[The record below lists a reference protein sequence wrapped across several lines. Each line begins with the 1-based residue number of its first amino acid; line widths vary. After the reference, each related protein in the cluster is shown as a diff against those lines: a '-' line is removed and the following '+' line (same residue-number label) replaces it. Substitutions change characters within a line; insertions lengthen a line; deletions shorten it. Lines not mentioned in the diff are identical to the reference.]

1 MMSTVNASMQAIVER
16 SSEMRGIVSMIDS
29 VAFQTNILALNA
41 AIEAAHAGNQ
51 GRGFAVVAR
60 EVGLLARKSSH
71 STQTIQELIN
81 HSLQGIEDGSKAVVK
96 LENNLQQVTGL
107 VANLSGLLDDISAAT
122 MSQGESIH
130 QMTRQLQALNQ
141 VSQQTDVLVT
151 TASQASRRLHDESY
165 LLMQAV
171 SRFRLP
177 A

>member
-1 MMSTVNASMQAIVER
+1 
-16 SSEMRGIVSMIDS
+16 
-29 VAFQTNILALNA
+29 
-41 AIEAAHAGNQ
+41 
-51 GRGFAVVAR
+51 VVAR

-71 STQTIQELIN
+71 STQTIQALIN
-81 HSLQGIEDGSKAVVK
+81 HSLHGIEEGSKAVVR

-107 VANLSGLLDDISAAT
+107 VANLSSLLDDISAAT
-122 MSQGESIH
+122 LSQGESIH

-141 VSQQTDVLVT
+141 VSRQTDALVT
-151 TASQASRRLHDESY
+151 TASESSRRLHDESY